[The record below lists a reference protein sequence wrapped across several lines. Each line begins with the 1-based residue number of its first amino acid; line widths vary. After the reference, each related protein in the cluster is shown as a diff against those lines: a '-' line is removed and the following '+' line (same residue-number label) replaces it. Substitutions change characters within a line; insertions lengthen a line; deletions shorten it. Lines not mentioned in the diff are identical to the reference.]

1 MSENRPGGTMLQ
13 DPLFIVV
20 AIAVLIVLGILLTG
34 IGGFA
39 KGGDFNKKHANRIM
53 RYRIYA
59 QAVAVALIL
68 IFVLVRNS
76 GG

>member
-1 MSENRPGGTMLQ
+1 MRN
-13 DPLFIVV
+13 DPLFIVT
-20 AIAVLIVLGILLTG
+20 AIAVLTVLVILMIG

-59 QAVAVALIL
+59 QAVAIALIL
-68 IFVLVRNS
+68 LFVTVRKYM
-76 GG
+76 GA

>member
-1 MSENRPGGTMLQ
+1 MRD

-20 AIAVLIVLGILLTG
+20 AISVLAVLVILMIG

-39 KGGDFNKKHANRIM
+39 RGGEFNRKHANRLM

-59 QAVAVALIL
+59 QALAVVLIL
-68 IFVLVRNS
+68 AFVFLRGA